1 MSIPIEDTYDIYTIR
16 LKTIDFLTSHH
27 YVTRL
32 TDEKIEFKLKNSFIS
47 SGNPGYGW
55 AFNLMRDG
63 NIIIDKQLKSIE
75 VAWMVKLEILYF
87 IAFCLSIISG
97 AFTFLFFRSQIDAC
111 IVVSLVVFVL
121 LLILGVL
128 FLNEKIKA
136 IILKCIY
143 YNQN

>member
-16 LKTIDFLTSHH
+16 LKSIDFLTSHH
-27 YVTRL
+27 YITRL
-32 TDEKIEFKLKNSFIS
+32 TDEKIEFKLKSFFIS

-55 AFNLMRDG
+55 AFNIMREG
-63 NIIIDKQLKSIE
+63 NIIYDKQLNSME
-75 VAWMVKLEILYF
+75 VSWMVKLEMLYF
-87 IAFCLSIISG
+87 ISFCLSIISG
-97 AFTFLFFRSQIDAC
+97 ASTFIFLGSQMDAC
-111 IVVSLVVFVL
+111 IIVSLVVFFL

-136 IILKCIY
+136 IILKSIY